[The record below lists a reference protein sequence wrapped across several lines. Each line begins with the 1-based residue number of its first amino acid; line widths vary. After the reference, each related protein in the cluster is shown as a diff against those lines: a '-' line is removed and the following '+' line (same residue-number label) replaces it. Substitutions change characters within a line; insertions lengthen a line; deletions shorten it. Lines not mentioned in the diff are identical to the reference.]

1 MPFDLRA
8 ATHSK
13 KNFEESISLQR
24 FKNGLEI
31 EFDEKHPY

>member
-1 MPFDLRA
+1 MSFDLRA

-13 KNFEESISLQR
+13 KDFEGSISLQR
-24 FKNGLEI
+24 FENGLEI